1 MIYGTMRYF
10 YKFGTEFYSRDSAM
24 ECFNKWLDVGRTP
37 EEESAALKPEW
48 DEFARRNN
56 MMMYGVVL
64 ELLLTTLRT

>member
-56 MMMYGVVL
+56 M
-64 ELLLTTLRT
+64 R